1 MKLLPMRAQ
10 DYECC
15 AGGLPSRTVR
25 GFTLHDGRPLMVCG
39 VYADED
45 RHVLF
50 AHFADY
56 YRASLSS
63 FRSRRALLLAAR
75 RASELVRE
83 IGGPVDSV
91 ASAKYH
97 GSAQLLERIGFRQ
110 ISGTTYRFAGETM
123 REKVQRAEVFM
134 REHGDP
140 VEIPVQHFFSDGV
153 YARHGL
159 IPRGTMLTGHIH
171 KKRNLN
177 ILSQGEMSVLTQNGM
192 ERVTGPFL
200 IVSPPGTKRI
210 AYAHTDCWWT
220 TIHGTHETD
229 LEKIEAEFIVKSE
242 QEWLE
247 YSRTLQLQ
255 NKEAAECG

>member
-1 MKLLPMRAQ
+1 MSAQALPLTAY
-10 DYECC
+10 DFECC
-15 AGGLPSRTVR
+15 AGRPPSRSVR
-25 GFTLHDGRPLMVCG
+25 GFALHDGCPLLV
-39 VYADED
+39 VALYPDDD

-50 AHFADY
+50 AEFASY
-56 YRASLSS
+56 
-63 FRSRRALLLAAR
+63 FREQLHTFSARRALALAVKETR
-75 RASELVRE
+75 KLISTVR
-83 IGGPVDSV
+83 GPVDAV
-91 ASAKYH
+91 AAEH
-97 GSAQLLERIGFRQ
+97 HEGSAQLLERVGFRPL
-110 ISGTTYRFAGETM
+110 SGTTYRFETL
-123 REKVQRAEVFM
+123 REKVQRAEALM

-153 YARHGL
+153 YARHGM

-177 ILSQGEMSVLTQNGM
+177 ILSQGEMSVLTQDGM
-192 ERVTGPFL
+192 QRVKGPFV

-229 LEKIEAEFIVKSE
+229 LAKIEAEFIVKTE

-247 YSRTLQLQ
+247 YSTLQLQ
-255 NKEAAECG
+255 NKEAA